1 MRNPKHFCAQG
12 AGSARH
18 SSTQG
23 EWGRRNLEHNL
34 REERRRTPYDDKGA
48 PGADIERSGK
58 LQQLLAFLVLT
69 ADEDRDRNG

>member
-1 MRNPKHFCAQG
+1 MGNPKHFCAQG
-12 AGSARH
+12 ASGARH

-23 EWGRRNLEHNL
+23 EWGRRDFQHNL
-34 REERRRTPYDDKGA
+34 REERWRTPYDDKGA
-48 PGADIERSGK
+48 PGADIEGGGK